1 MMKKLILLGAP
12 GAGKGTQAEIIS
24 EKLNIPIISTGNI
37 LKKAMRDETPLGLE
51 AASYVNSGT
60 LVPDA
65 VIIGIIKERLS
76 ESDCQNGY
84 ILDGVPRTI
93 AQAEALDEMGVE
105 VSDVVSIETSDET
118 IIGRLTGR
126 VVCSE
131 CGASYHKVNN
141 PPKKEGVCDRCG
153 GELVTRS
160 DDTEE
165 TVLKRLSTY
174 HETTEQLKDF
184 YLNKGKLTLIN
195 GEQEI
200 SRIAEELLESLGV
213 LSE

>member
-1 MMKKLILLGAP
+1 MKKLILLGAP

-60 LVPDA
+60 LVPDP

-165 TVLKRLSTY
+165 TVLKRLATY

-184 YLNKGKLTLIN
+184 YLKKGKLTLIN

>member
-1 MMKKLILLGAP
+1 MKKLILLGAP

-37 LKKAMRDETPLGLE
+37 LKAAMRDGTPLGLE
-51 AASYVNSGT
+51 AASYVNSGK
-60 LVPDA
+60 LVPDP

-76 ESDCQNGY
+76 ESDCRDGY

-105 VSDVVSIETSDET
+105 VSDVVSLEAHDDT

-126 VVCSE
+126 VVCSS
-131 CGASYHKVNN
+131 CGATYHKVNN
-141 PPKKEGVCDRCG
+141 PPREEGKCDKCG

-160 DDTEE
+160 DDAVE
-165 TVLKRLSTY
+165 TVLTRLSTY
-174 HETTEQLKDF
+174 HETTEPLKDF
-184 YLNKGKLTLIN
+184 YLEKGKLTLIN

-200 SRIAEELLESLGV
+200 SRISEEIFESLGV
-213 LSE
+213 QSE

>member
-1 MMKKLILLGAP
+1 MKRLILLGAP

-37 LKKAMRDETPLGLE
+37 LKKAMKDETPLGLE
-51 AASYVNSGT
+51 AASYVNSGQ
-60 LVPDA
+60 LVPDP
-65 VIIGIIKERLS
+65 VIIGIVKERLS
-76 ESDCQNGY
+76 AEDCETGY

-105 VSDVVSIETSDET
+105 VSDVVSLEVRDEA
-118 IIGRLTGR
+118 IVGRLTGR
-126 VVCSE
+126 VVCSD
-131 CGASYHKVNN
+131 CGATYHKVNN
-141 PPKKEGVCDRCG
+141 PPKVEGVCDKCG
-153 GELVTRS
+153 GKLMTRS

-174 HETTEQLKDF
+174 HETTEPLKDF

-200 SRIAEELLESLGV
+200 SRITEEILESLGV
-213 LSE
+213 RFE

>member
-1 MMKKLILLGAP
+1 MKRLILLGAP

-37 LKKAMRDETPLGLE
+37 LKKAMKDETPLGLE
-51 AASYVNSGT
+51 AASYVNSGQ
-60 LVPDA
+60 LVPDP
-65 VIIGIIKERLS
+65 VIIGIVKERLS
-76 ESDCQNGY
+76 AEDCENGY

-105 VSDVVSIETSDET
+105 VSDVVSLEVRDEA
-118 IIGRLTGR
+118 IVGRLTGR
-126 VVCSE
+126 VVCSD
-131 CGASYHKVNN
+131 CGATYHKVNN
-141 PPKKEGVCDRCG
+141 PPKVEGVCDKCG
-153 GELVTRS
+153 GKLMTRS

-174 HETTEQLKDF
+174 HETTEPLKDF

-200 SRIAEELLESLGV
+200 SRITEEILESLGV
-213 LSE
+213 RFE

>member
-1 MMKKLILLGAP
+1 MKRLILLGAP

-37 LKKAMRDETPLGLE
+37 LKKAMKDETPLGLE
-51 AASYVNSGT
+51 AASYVNSGQ
-60 LVPDA
+60 LVPDP
-65 VIIGIIKERLS
+65 VIIGIVKERLS
-76 ESDCQNGY
+76 AEDCENGY

-105 VSDVVSIETSDET
+105 VSDVVSLEVRDEA
-118 IIGRLTGR
+118 IVGRLTGR
-126 VVCSE
+126 VVCSD
-131 CGASYHKVNN
+131 CGATYHKVNN
-141 PPKKEGVCDRCG
+141 PPKEEGVCDKCG
-153 GELVTRS
+153 GKLMTRS

-174 HETTEQLKDF
+174 HETTEPLKDF

-200 SRIAEELLESLGV
+200 SRITEEILESLGV
-213 LSE
+213 RFE